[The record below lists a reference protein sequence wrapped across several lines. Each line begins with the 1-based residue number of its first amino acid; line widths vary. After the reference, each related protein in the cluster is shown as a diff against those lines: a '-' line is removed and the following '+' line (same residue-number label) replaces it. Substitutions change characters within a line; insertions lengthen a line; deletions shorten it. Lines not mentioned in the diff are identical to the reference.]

1 MWSFL
6 LVPMVL
12 VLHDYLKAPLDR
24 LYFANP
30 KRPLIGMRNTL
41 VDLINWSS
49 QYRVNDHPGLWLI
62 KAHFEKIRQEFNEVS
77 KTVKKHLFHEADPW
91 FDKNDAYY
99 FYKAEDFPLLKSLI
113 GQIPSIHE
121 ETALFAVMDEPM
133 VIPPHRAETNLL
145 LRYHI
150 TIEGGGDCTLYTER
164 GSHEHRE
171 GEDFLFD
178 HARYHE
184 VMKTGTG
191 RRVVLILDVHR
202 CF

>member
-41 VDLINWSS
+41 IDLINWSS

-77 KTVKKHLFHEADPW
+77 KTAKKHLFHEADPW
-91 FDKNDAYY
+91 FDKMMRII
-99 FYKAEDFPLLKSLI
+99 FTRLRISHSL
-113 GQIPSIHE
+113 
-121 ETALFAVMDEPM
+121 
-133 VIPPHRAETNLL
+133 
-145 LRYHI
+145 
-150 TIEGGGDCTLYTER
+150 
-164 GSHEHRE
+164 
-171 GEDFLFD
+171 
-178 HARYHE
+178 
-184 VMKTGTG
+184 
-191 RRVVLILDVHR
+191 RV
-202 CF
+202 